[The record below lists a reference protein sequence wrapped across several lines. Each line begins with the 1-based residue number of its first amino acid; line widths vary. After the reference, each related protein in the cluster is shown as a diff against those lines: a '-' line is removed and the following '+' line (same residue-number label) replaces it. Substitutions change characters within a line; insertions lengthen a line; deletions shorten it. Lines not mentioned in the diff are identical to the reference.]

1 MTEQE
6 FLDFISTN
14 SAHAVL
20 DRTVTMP
27 AKERR
32 SFAKSAMALFK
43 KLDRYWDSGADK
55 SAPKVSDGEAITV
68 AVLATAS
75 ESELTKLPFFPISRK
90 IPLEEVLRRLEPD
103 WTQAVVAH
111 FIEDR
116 TIYVDRF
123 KPLWKA
129 GLCKRPESD
138 AIILGYYSHRTGT
151 RTEDDQEALLGGDVW
166 RFFEVEG
173 GGEDSLANH
182 DKFLKR
188 DQESWAD
195 RLKRY
200 ADEGKL
206 DRQRLLDASLDAL
219 DRDFAQYRAGWYSR
233 FHVLMKPDANEM
245 AARADHYL
253 RLLASSIPPTVS
265 FAMKHVRQLNK
276 SGAMDPG
283 QLVAALE
290 PALQARAKGTVTAAL
305 KLMLDAAKKC
315 PELKHEAAQKSVLA
329 LISEDAA
336 VQEKALDTIEAL
348 GHEAVTV
355 QLAEYVDMVAPSVRE
370 RIATLAGV
378 TERTETKAEL
388 EIAPTEA
395 HSIAPVASAEDALA
409 LFLSVLEDP
418 RDPFDVERAI
428 DGVSRFGAALRV
440 NEITLSP
447 LRKRAKQ
454 VCKSSGESDL
464 RYVLALTGRALA
476 ENVSLSSI
484 LAEENCGRKGYKFV
498 PELSLQEQH
507 LARNVALVD
516 RVESDLSLPLLALP
530 SESSGMVSVVDLQ
543 VRMGEYRQIGIEPD
557 HHDLALALMRL
568 DPEGRNIN
576 DLPSETEADRAIA
589 YALGQK
595 VKVGPNPTLW
605 AAAWRAR
612 SPEMADKAITKLF
625 NKPFK
630 LTKEPMPDCGVP
642 AAMELLVERKS
653 SQDGEY
659 HWISVKVPV
668 TPSNQM
674 KSQAL
679 PALFCAPYQGYMD
692 TVCCGSTF
700 ADIAWASLTR
710 PSNPEPFFRTA
721 LIHQDT
727 WQKLSDNHTRAYLE
741 PFFRPGPPVGP
752 LGAGVLALYMA
763 CEDNSVSALAIE
775 AAAELSLQ
783 GRLAETI
790 FVPALKKFLMS
801 NSLPTSRWTKA
812 LKGIAEVGAE
822 SFAKQVIVDLMDF
835 ASDDTPRDIGGMLEL
850 CYELHVAQHA
860 ELTDADAI
868 ACLQSIPG
876 GGKTARF
883 SKKLLSLAQPQAG

>member
-1 MTEQE
+1 M
-6 FLDFISTN
+6 F
-14 SAHAVL
+14 
-20 DRTVTMP
+20 
-27 AKERR
+27 KE
-32 SFAKSAMALFK
+32 
-43 KLDRYWDSGADK
+43 LDRYWAPDSDE
-55 SAPKVSDGEAITV
+55 SAPKVSDAEAITV

-75 ESELTKLPFFPISRK
+75 QSELTKLPFFPIPRK
-90 IPLEEVLRRLEPD
+90 IPLVDVLRQLDPD
-103 WTQAVVAH
+103 WTQEIVAH
-111 FIEDR
+111 FITEH
-116 TIYVDRF
+116 TFYVDHF

-129 GLCKRPESD
+129 GLCERPESD
-138 AIILGYYSHRTGT
+138 AIILGYYSYWIDS
-151 RTEDDQEALLGGDVW
+151 RTEDDEEALLSGDVW

-195 RLKRY
+195 RLKRF

-206 DRQRLLDASLDAL
+206 DRQRLLDASLDVL

-233 FHVLMKPDANEM
+233 FHVLMKPDAVEM
-245 AARADHYL
+245 AARSDRYL

-265 FAMKHVRQLNK
+265 FAMKHVQQLSK
-276 SGAMDPG
+276 SGAIEPG
-283 QLVAALE
+283 PLVAALE
-290 PALQARAKGTVTAAL
+290 PALQSRVKGTVTAAL
-305 KLMLDAAKKC
+305 KLLFDSAKKH
-315 PELKHEAAQKSVLA
+315 PELKHEAVQKSVLA

-336 VQEKALDTIEAL
+336 VQEKALDIIEAL
-348 GHEAVTV
+348 GHEAVTA
-355 QLAEYVDMVAPSVRE
+355 QLADYVDMVAPSVRE

-378 TERTETKAEL
+378 AERTETKAKV

-395 HSIAPVASAEDALA
+395 HSIAPVDSAEDALA

-440 NEITLSP
+440 NEMTLSP

-454 VCKSSGESDL
+454 VCKSSAVGDL

-484 LAEENCGRKGYKFV
+484 LAEESGGQEGYHFV
-498 PELSLQEQH
+498 PALSLQKQH
-507 LARNVALVD
+507 LARNVALID
-516 RVESDLSLPLLALP
+516 RVERDLSLPLLALP

-543 VRMGEYRQIGIEPD
+543 VRMGQYRQIGIEPD
-557 HHDLALALMRL
+557 HRDLALALMRL
-568 DPEGRNIN
+568 DPAGRNIN
-576 DLPSETEADRAIA
+576 DLLLETEADRAIA

-595 VKVGPNPTLW
+595 VKVGPNPALW

-625 NKPFK
+625 K
-630 LTKEPMPDCGVP
+630 LTKETVPDCGVP
-642 AAMELLVERKS
+642 AALELLVERRN
-653 SQDGEY
+653 SQDGEH
-659 HWISVKVPV
+659 HWINANVPV

-674 KSQAL
+674 TPQAL
-679 PALFCAPYQGYMD
+679 PALFCVPSQDYGD
-692 TVCCGSTF
+692 TACCGETF

-721 LIHQDT
+721 LINQDVG
-727 WQKLSDNHTRAYLE
+727 QKLSDNHTRAYLE
-741 PFFRPGPPVGP
+741 PFFRSGPPVEP
-752 LGAGVLALYMA
+752 LGAGVLAFYMA
-763 CEDNSVSALAIE
+763 CEDNSVSSLAIE
-775 AAAELSLQ
+775 ATAALSTE

-801 NSLPTSRWTKA
+801 HTLPTSRWTKA
-812 LKGIAEVGAE
+812 MKGVAELGAE
-822 SFAKQVIVDLMDF
+822 NFVIRVIVDLLDF
-835 ASDDTPRDIGGMLEL
+835 APDDTPRDIGGMLEL

-883 SKKLLSLAQPQAG
+883 SKKLLSLVPKQTG